1 MPPHSGG
8 FIETALPGC
17 IETALPGENGG
28 KTMRKLIS
36 VLVLV
41 GATSAVT
48 ALGDGLPAEYQQLEY
63 IQPNPTF
70 QEKTGNSGNA

>member
-1 MPPHSGG
+1 MEKPICNSPR
-8 FIETALPGC
+8 
-17 IETALPGENGG
+17 G
-28 KTMRKLIS
+28 KAKTSRFARVV

-63 IQPNPTF
+63 I
-70 QEKTGNSGNA
+70 